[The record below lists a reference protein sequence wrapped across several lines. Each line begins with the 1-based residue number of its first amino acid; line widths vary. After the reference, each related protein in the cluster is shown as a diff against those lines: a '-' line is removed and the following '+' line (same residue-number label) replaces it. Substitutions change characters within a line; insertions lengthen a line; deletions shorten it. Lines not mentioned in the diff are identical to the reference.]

1 MLRKVFEVEPLIC
14 TRCRR
19 EMVIVAWITDLEVVD
34 RILKHRRER
43 GLVSP
48 FESRAPPPG

>member
-1 MLRKVFEVEPLIC
+1 
-14 TRCRR
+14 
-19 EMVIVAWITDLEVVD
+19 MVIVAWITEAAGID

-48 FESRAPPPG
+48 FESRAPPLE